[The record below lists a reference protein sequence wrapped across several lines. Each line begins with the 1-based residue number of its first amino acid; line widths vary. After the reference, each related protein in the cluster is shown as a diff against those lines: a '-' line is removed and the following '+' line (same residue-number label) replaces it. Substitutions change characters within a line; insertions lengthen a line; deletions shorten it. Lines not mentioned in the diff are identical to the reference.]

1 MAANGGVPDLSS
13 KPMRED
19 DDDGEYESDP
29 EEVVPLGLRRREA
42 SDDEAEEE
50 VPQRRRDRRLLIG
63 GEVESDG
70 EGRPAAYEEEEDV
83 EGEEEEEFEEV
94 DEELEEEELEEAVVG
109 RVGGTAGRAGQLA
122 SPGDGGPDEGGSGV
136 QESEAVPDA
145 SDFRGENQAAASQEE
160 KKENEPFAVPTAGA
174 FYMHDDRFRDNG
186 GARHRRTPGGRKLW
200 ESKDDRAWVHDRFE
214 EMNLKETQYNEV
226 CSSASL
232 SVKEVLKDVSEAVV
246 EAGAGNGALQEGAD
260 LDILMR
266 IWIKLQINHRER
278 LKAEDQGNMSLFRRT
293 KLKPLHHILN
303 HVDHVVNVIDHFA
316 SLSAYS
322 TLRSNEMS
330 NKVSEGGSAPLTG
343 NPQYEAVAARKQV
356 FASSLSSD
364 SPPFYPSGTSTQDV
378 SAAHKKDV
386 QVGSAVRNMTT
397 SAAVDENIMGSN
409 SNMAARGKAVLEPV
423 GHGGPYVGHS
433 ARHTTVGKPSPTVHI
448 HSSGS
453 SSSVTMVQSPQLKVR
468 VAGSGQLNYQFPPS
482 SSPMSRVSAHTTLAT
497 SQMSLSGQPNL
508 RPSAQQV
515 NQRPGVGPQESPSA
529 PQVPSLTRLPEV
541 SEVGSPP
548 GSSKS
553 KTGLVG
559 KMKVSNQGSGKSAFL
574 YNGAQVVGATGAT
587 GVGNGDQSFPH
598 TPALLPVMQFG
609 GQHHGGLGVPAVGM
623 AFPGYVAQ
631 PQGGFGNSEMTWLPV
646 LAGAA
651 GALGASYCS
660 PYIALDGGYFAR
672 SSGQASS
679 TGSSGTAS
687 LGPWW
692 YPGLIWNHFGQLK
705 YQKYDR
711 LWLVR
716 S

>member
-13 KPMRED
+13 KPVRED
-19 DDDGEYESDP
+19 DDEGEYESDP

-42 SDDEAEEE
+42 SDDEEEEE

-94 DEELEEEELEEAVVG
+94 DEELEEEELEEAVV
-109 RVGGTAGRAGQLA
+109 RRAGGTAGRAGQLA

-136 QESEAVPDA
+136 QECEAVPDA
-145 SDFRGENQAAASQEE
+145 SDFRGKNQAAASQEE

-214 EMNLKETQYNEV
+214 EMNLKETQYNEGKRG
-226 CSSASL
+226 S
-232 SVKEVLKDVSEAVV
+232 K
-246 EAGAGNGALQEGAD
+246 GRFRGRGRG
-260 LDILMR
+260 R
-266 IWIKLQINHRER
+266 GRER
-278 LKAEDQGNMSLFRRT
+278 GFARGSRSRYFDENMDKTSNQPPRTVKGRGPRKYEPLSKNQAETPPSHT
-293 KLKPLHHILN
+293 KP
-303 HVDHVVNVIDHFA
+303 A
-316 SLSAYS
+316 S
-322 TLRSNEMS
+322 RSNEMS

-356 FASSLSSD
+356 FASILSSD

-397 SAAVDENIMGSN
+397 SAAMDENIMGSN
-409 SNMAARGKAVLEPV
+409 SNIAARGKAILEPV
-423 GHGGPYVGHS
+423 GQGGPYVGHS

-497 SQMSLSGQPNL
+497 SQMSVSGQPNL

-660 PYIALDGGYFAR
+660 PYIAFDGGYFAR

-679 TGSSGTAS
+679 TGSSGDSNSNKSSSTWKSPQKPAELVNDEYGQRQNKPRRYS
-687 LGPWW
+687 EM
-692 YPGLIWNHFGQLK
+692 NFGQ
-705 YQKYDR
+705 
-711 LWLVR
+711 
-716 S
+716 